1 MIAREDFSID
11 ALVRK
16 MKKPE
21 IGAIVTFLG
30 VVREEGG
37 IKGLEVEV
45 YREMAEEELEKLER
59 EALEK
64 FDIEVVEIVHR
75 EGSLKVGE
83 NIVVILVGAK
93 HRKDAFRAC
102 EYLINELKERVPIWK
117 KELMA
122 KNETLINSRI

>member
-1 MIAREDFSID
+1 M
-11 ALVRK
+11 
-16 MKKPE
+16 
-21 IGAIVTFLG
+21 
-30 VVREEGG
+30 
-37 IKGLEVEV
+37 
-45 YREMAEEELEKLER
+45 
-59 EALEK
+59 
-64 FDIEVVEIVHR
+64 
-75 EGSLKVGE
+75 KVGE

>member
-75 EGSLKVGE
+75 ESSLKVGE

>member
-1 MIAREDFSID
+1 VEAEIMITKEDFSID
-11 ALVRK
+11 VLVRK

-30 VVREEGG
+30 VVREEGE
-37 IKGLEVEV
+37 IKGVEMEV

-64 FDIEVVEIVHR
+64 FDVEAVEIVHR

-83 NIVVILVGAK
+83 NIVVILDGAK

-102 EYLINELKERVPIWK
+102 EYLIDELKKKMPIWK
-117 KELMA
+117 KELF
-122 KNETLINSRI
+122 

>member
-1 MIAREDFSID
+1 MKVEVRFDV
-11 ALVRK
+11 LVRE

>member
-30 VVREEGG
+30 VVRGEGG

>member
-1 MIAREDFSID
+1 MITEEGFSID
-11 ALVRK
+11 ELVRK

-30 VVREEGG
+30 VVRNE
-37 IKGLEVEV
+37 IKGMEVEV
-45 YREMAEEELEKLER
+45 YEEMAEEVLEKLKQ
-59 EALEK
+59 EALKK
-64 FDIEVVEIVHR
+64 FEIETVEIVHR

-102 EYLINELKERVPIWK
+102 EYLIDELKERVPIWK
-117 KELMA
+117 KEL
-122 KNETLINSRI
+122 K

>member
-1 MIAREDFSID
+1 MIARDDFSID
-11 ALVRK
+11 ELIRK

-30 VVREEGG
+30 VVREEGE
-37 IKGLEVEV
+37 IKGVEVEV
-45 YREMAEEELEKLER
+45 YREMAEEELKKLKR
-59 EALEK
+59 DALEK
-64 FDIEVVEIVHR
+64 FDIEAVEIVHR

-102 EYLINELKERVPIWK
+102 EYLIDELKKKVPIWK
-117 KELMA
+117 KDL
-122 KNETLINSRI
+122 K